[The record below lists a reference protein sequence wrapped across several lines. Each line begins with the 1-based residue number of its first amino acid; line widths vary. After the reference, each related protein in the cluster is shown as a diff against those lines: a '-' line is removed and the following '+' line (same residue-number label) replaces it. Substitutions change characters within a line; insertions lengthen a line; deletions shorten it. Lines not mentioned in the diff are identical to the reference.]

1 MGCQFFKG
9 RHLQSAHQSR
19 VNIDRVKQEMRGQDR
34 RGGNREERGESKR
47 RSDGARDGKDEAS
60 VRASVHTK

>member
-9 RHLQSAHQSR
+9 RHLQSAHQSC
-19 VNIDRVKQEMRGQDR
+19 VNIDRGKQEMRGQDR

-47 RSDGARDGKDEAS
+47 RSDRARDGKDEAS
-60 VRASVHTK
+60 VRGSVHTK